1 MDLEQFLE
9 GQITPA
15 MNCKRNVLC
24 GLRRGEIELVKPEH
38 CSEVQKSTLHVDLH
52 SCSLTPPSHS
62 PKDPKRNN
70 QSKLHEEKKK
80 YVFLPYSCYVW
91 GDKKDSTFLRSS
103 YMLRS
108 DFCLQ
113 TRLTEGWGWLLPSP
127 HALTGEPSWDNWV
140 ATQLQLNIVE
150 LQR

>member
-52 SCSLTPPSHS
+52 SYSLTPPSHS
-62 PKDPKRNN
+62 PKDPKGTIKVNFMKRKRNMCFWPTVVMFGGT
-70 QSKLHEEKKK
+70 KKIQLFFGQVTCCDQIF
-80 YVFLPYSCYVW
+80 VFRQ
-91 GDKKDSTFLRSS
+91 G
-103 YMLRS
+103 
-108 DFCLQ
+108 
-113 TRLTEGWGWLLPSP
+113 
-127 HALTGEPSWDNWV
+127 
-140 ATQLQLNIVE
+140 
-150 LQR
+150 